1 MIQVRFSI
9 LHGMKTHLTSIFCFL
24 NINLMRNRFPDLQKV
39 IKGNVDVASIA
50 ETKTDASFPS
60 AQSVLDG

>member
-1 MIQVRFSI
+1 
-9 LHGMKTHLTSIFCFL
+9 
-24 NINLMRNRFPDLQKV
+24 MRNRFSDLQKV

-50 ETKTDASFPS
+50 ETKIDASFPS